1 MTDAGQ
7 PQQRLPDAGQPT
19 APAEPAGTG
28 PEEEAL
34 LAEPT
39 FFMDPRWDL
48 LCRDLDAEVA
58 SATLYEVM
66 DALQR
71 LYFQVP
77 ILSVQE
83 MRDQLAHIDCLLQ
96 QALYPVG
103 PDVG

>member
-1 MTDAGQ
+1 MTNAEQ
-7 PQQRLPDAGQPT
+7 PQQRLPDAGQT
-19 APAEPAGTG
+19 MAPDGADQLALQEEPNV
-28 PEEEAL
+28 
-34 LAEPT
+34 
-39 FFMDPRWDL
+39 FMDPRLDL
-48 LCRDLDAEVA
+48 ICRDLDAEVA
-58 SATLYEVM
+58 SATLYEIM